1 MVLKIETKYTGF
13 YTKNRGYLCGTP
25 YSFKSENNC
34 IIMNY
39 LLNDYFCCYVIRA
52 IVTFYDVNSG
62 SKV

>member
-1 MVLKIETKYTGF
+1 
-13 YTKNRGYLCGTP
+13 
-25 YSFKSENNC
+25 
-34 IIMNY
+34 MNY